1 MKEKQCPKRPSIATY
16 MKASPYIL
24 LIVHFQA
31 WTVGKHKVYVRSS
44 LIRSRLVQ
52 WSSSDKLFSRE
63 EHEST
68 RLNDHALLEGPYST
82 WYLLDSIQLTTIG
95 TVLYCTIEP
104 VVDLQSWSFIE
115 TLTLNKQWKTTY
127 TMWRETRS
135 AVSIYSFGLIMQ
147 GTLSVHHSWTYVQ
160 GKVTILHNSQRNISP
175 SNAIS
180 VLAFNDSSRATL
192 LFLSVSSIMRSMGW
206 LCTWDWRPSLMH
218 CPVVWSFVPKQSA
231 KSGSM
236 NFTQ

>member
-1 MKEKQCPKRPSIATY
+1 
-16 MKASPYIL
+16 MKALPYIL
-24 LIVHFQA
+24 LIVHS
-31 WTVGKHKVYVRSS
+31 THKVCVRSS

-52 WSSSDKLFSRE
+52 WPSSDKLFSLE

-82 WYLLDSIQLTTIG
+82 WYILDGIQLTTIG
-95 TVLYCTIEP
+95 TVHCTIEP

-115 TLTLNKQWKTTY
+115 TLTLNKQWKTTN
-127 TMWRETRS
+127 TMLRETRL
-135 AVSIYSFGLIMQ
+135 AASIYSFGLIMQ
-147 GTLSVHHSWTYVQ
+147 GTLSVHHSRTYVQ

-180 VLAFNDSSRATL
+180 VLAFNDSSSATL
-192 LFLSVSSIMRSMGW
+192 LFLSVSSIMRLMGW